1 MYVTE
6 LSSGLKNKN
15 VEVTQHQ
22 GPQSRSLPRHFKL
35 STPNPSGMTL
45 TYYDISKDKLYV
57 SKSIA
62 IICLHAYV
70 HAAKLFLEDLF
81 RCVPRKLNSYIGLS
95 IESYVF
101 NALYEV

>member
-6 LSSGLKNKN
+6 LSSGLKNRSIQ
-15 VEVTQHQ
+15 VTQNQ

-35 STPNPSGMTL
+35 STPSPSGVML

-62 IICLHAYV
+62 LICQHAYV
-70 HAAKLFLEDLF
+70 HAAKLFLENLF
-81 RCVPRKLNSYIGLS
+81 R
-95 IESYVF
+95 YVDFYF
-101 NALYEV
+101 NNKY